1 MRNNFLKSNLIVI
14 FFNLAK
20 RLTEKQKEEIKIN
33 FLDNQSVEFL
43 SEKFNC
49 TKMTIIRNLK
59 KSLGEIKY
67 KEILNRLNATLDI
80 KNEKLLE
87 NDNQQINEKN
97 KINKTDDTS
106 ISIGTSNE
114 DKINP
119 FESFIEI
126 TPLDHDFES
135 VSQKDISSI
144 PLSEIKLPKV
154 VFLIVK
160 KEIELE
166 TKYLKDYPEW
176 QFLPQND
183 LKRKTIEIHFDLKT
197 AKRIC
202 NKDQKVLKVPNTDV
216 FRIVAPI
223 LISRG
228 ISRIVTAENLIS
240 I

>member
-1 MRNNFLKSNLIVI
+1 M
-14 FFNLAK
+14 AK

-33 FLDNQSVEFL
+33 FLDNQSVDLL
-43 SEKFNC
+43 SEKFKC
-49 TKMTIIRNLK
+49 TKTTIIRNLK

-67 KEILNRLNATLDI
+67 KEILNRLNATFDL
-80 KNEKLLE
+80 KNENLLV

-106 ISIGTSNE
+106 ISINISNE

-126 TPLDHDFES
+126 TPLDHNFEA

-144 PLSEIKLPKV
+144 PLSEIKLPNM

-183 LKRKTIEIHFDLKT
+183 LQRKTIEIHFDLKT

-202 NKDQKVLKVPNTDV
+202 NKDQKVIKVPNTDV

-228 ISRIVTAENLIS
+228 ISRLVTAENLIS

>member
-1 MRNNFLKSNLIVI
+1 MRNNFLKSDLIVI

-49 TKMTIIRNLK
+49 TKTTIIRNLK

-67 KEILNRLNATLDI
+67 KEIFNRLNATLVNKDG
-80 KNEKLLE
+80 KLLE
-87 NDNQQINEKN
+87 NDNELTNEKN
-97 KINKTDDTS
+97 KINKPNYTS
-106 ISIGTSNE
+106 ISKGRSNE
-114 DKINP
+114 DNINP

-126 TPLDHDFES
+126 TPLEHDFED

-144 PLSEIKLPKV
+144 PLSEIKLPNV

-166 TKYLKDYPEW
+166 TKYLKDYP
-176 QFLPQND
+176 
-183 LKRKTIEIHFDLKT
+183 
-197 AKRIC
+197 
-202 NKDQKVLKVPNTDV
+202 
-216 FRIVAPI
+216 
-223 LISRG
+223 
-228 ISRIVTAENLIS
+228 
-240 I
+240 

>member
-1 MRNNFLKSNLIVI
+1 
-14 FFNLAK
+14 LAK

-33 FLDNQSVEFL
+33 FLDNQSVDFL
-43 SEKFNC
+43 SEKFKC
-49 TKMTIIRNLK
+49 SKTTIIRNLK
-59 KSLGEIKY
+59 KSIGEAKY
-67 KEILNRLNATLDI
+67 KDILNKLNATFDKKDEI
-80 KNEKLLE
+80 LLE
-87 NDNQQINEKN
+87 NNNKLTIDKN
-97 KINKTDDTS
+97 KINKPDDTS
-106 ISIGTSNE
+106 LSLGKLNE

-119 FESFIEI
+119 FDSFIEI
-126 TPLDHDFES
+126 TPLDHDFEDF
-135 VSQKDISSI
+135 SQKDISSI
-144 PLSEIKLPKV
+144 PLSEIKLPNV

-183 LKRKTIEIHFDLKT
+183 LKRKTIEIHFDLKI

-202 NKDQKVLKVPNTDV
+202 NKDQKVIKVPNTDV

-228 ISRIVTAENLIS
+228 ISRLVTAENLIS

>member
-1 MRNNFLKSNLIVI
+1 M
-14 FFNLAK
+14 AK

-49 TKMTIIRNLK
+49 TKTTIIRNLK
-59 KSLGEIKY
+59 KSLGEKKY
-67 KEILNRLNATLDI
+67 KEILNRLNEPLDI
-80 KNEKLLE
+80 EGENFLE
-87 NDNQQINEKN
+87 NDNKQTFEENIIK
-97 KINKTDDTS
+97 KTDDTS
-106 ISIGTSNE
+106 IGISNE
-114 DKINP
+114 DKTSP

-126 TPLDHDFES
+126 TPLDHDFED

-144 PLSEIKLPKV
+144 PLSEIKLPNM

-183 LKRKTIEIHFDLKT
+183 LQRKTIEIHFDLKT

-202 NKDQKVLKVPNTDV
+202 NKDQKVIKVPNTDV

-223 LISRG
+223 LMSRG

>member
-1 MRNNFLKSNLIVI
+1 MMDYIW
-14 FFNLAK
+14 
-20 RLTEKQKEEIKIN
+20 
-33 FLDNQSVEFL
+33 
-43 SEKFNC
+43 
-49 TKMTIIRNLK
+49 RNLK
-59 KSLGEIKY
+59 RSLGVIKY
-67 KEILNRLNATLDI
+67 KEILNRLNATFDI

-106 ISIGTSNE
+106 ISIGISNE

-126 TPLDHDFES
+126 TPLEHDFEV

-144 PLSEIKLPKV
+144 PLSEIKLPNM

>member
-1 MRNNFLKSNLIVI
+1 M
-14 FFNLAK
+14 AK
-20 RLTEKQKEEIKIN
+20 RLSEKQKEEIKIN
-33 FLDNQSVEFL
+33 FLDNQSVEIL

-49 TKMTIIRNLK
+49 TKTTIIRNLK
-59 KSLGEIKY
+59 KSLGEKKY
-67 KEILNRLNATLDI
+67 KEILNRLNEPFDI
-80 KNEKLLE
+80 EGENLLE
-87 NDNQQINEKN
+87 NDNKQTFEENIIK
-97 KINKTDDTS
+97 KTEDTS
-106 ISIGTSNE
+106 IGISNE
-114 DKINP
+114 DKISP

-126 TPLDHDFES
+126 TPLDHDFED

-144 PLSEIKLPKV
+144 PLSEIKLPNM

-197 AKRIC
+197 AKRMC
-202 NKDQKVLKVPNTDV
+202 NKDQKVIKVPNTDV

-223 LISRG
+223 LMSRG

>member
-1 MRNNFLKSNLIVI
+1 M
-14 FFNLAK
+14 NLAK

-49 TKMTIIRNLK
+49 TKTTIIRNLK

-67 KEILNRLNATLDI
+67 NEILNRLNATFDL
-80 KNEKLLE
+80 KNKNLLE

-97 KINKTDDTS
+97 KINKSDDTS
-106 ISIGTSNE
+106 ISIGISNE

-126 TPLDHDFES
+126 TPLDHDFEA

-144 PLSEIKLPKV
+144 PLSEIKLPNM

-183 LKRKTIEIHFDLKT
+183 LQRKTIEIHFDLKT

-202 NKDQKVLKVPNTDV
+202 NKDQKVIKVPNTDV

-223 LISRG
+223 LMSRG
-228 ISRIVTAENLIS
+228 ISRIVAAENLIS

>member
-1 MRNNFLKSNLIVI
+1 M
-14 FFNLAK
+14 NLAK

-33 FLDNQSVEFL
+33 FLDNQSVDFL

-49 TKMTIIRNLK
+49 TKTTIIRNLK

-67 KEILNRLNATLDI
+67 KEILNRLNATFDL
-80 KNEKLLE
+80 KNQNLLE

-97 KINKTDDTS
+97 KTDDTS
-106 ISIGTSNE
+106 ISIGISNE

-126 TPLDHDFES
+126 TPLDHDFEA

-144 PLSEIKLPKV
+144 PLSEIKLPNM

-183 LKRKTIEIHFDLKT
+183 LQRKTIEIHFDLKT

-202 NKDQKVLKVPNTDV
+202 NKDQKVIKVPNTDV

-223 LISRG
+223 LMSRG

>member
-1 MRNNFLKSNLIVI
+1 M
-14 FFNLAK
+14 NLAK

-33 FLDNQSVEFL
+33 FLDNQSVDFL

-49 TKMTIIRNLK
+49 TKTTIIRNLK

-67 KEILNRLNATLDI
+67 KEILNRLNATFDL
-80 KNEKLLE
+80 KNQNLLE

-97 KINKTDDTS
+97 KTDDTS
-106 ISIGTSNE
+106 ISIGKSNE

-126 TPLDHDFES
+126 TPLEHDFEA

-144 PLSEIKLPKV
+144 PLSEIKLPNM

-197 AKRIC
+197 AKRMC

>member
-1 MRNNFLKSNLIVI
+1 M
-14 FFNLAK
+14 AK

-126 TPLDHDFES
+126 TPLDHDFEA

-144 PLSEIKLPKV
+144 PLSEIKLPNM

-183 LKRKTIEIHFDLKT
+183 LQRKTIEIHFDLKT

-223 LISRG
+223 LMSRG

>member
-1 MRNNFLKSNLIVI
+1 M
-14 FFNLAK
+14 AK
-20 RLTEKQKEEIKIN
+20 RLTEKQKEQIKIN

-49 TKMTIIRNLK
+49 TKTTIIRNLK

-67 KEILNRLNATLDI
+67 NEILNRLNATFDL
-80 KNEKLLE
+80 KNKNLLE

-106 ISIGTSNE
+106 ISINISNE

-126 TPLDHDFES
+126 TPLDHNFEA

-144 PLSEIKLPKV
+144 PLSEIKLPNV

-197 AKRIC
+197 AKRMC
-202 NKDQKVLKVPNTDV
+202 NKDQKVIKVPNTDV

>member
-1 MRNNFLKSNLIVI
+1 M
-14 FFNLAK
+14 AK
-20 RLTEKQKEEIKIN
+20 RLSEKQKEEIKIN
-33 FLDNQSVEFL
+33 FLDNQSVEIL

-49 TKMTIIRNLK
+49 TKTTIIRNLK
-59 KSLGEIKY
+59 KSLGEKKY
-67 KEILNRLNATLDI
+67 KEILNRLNEPFDI
-80 KNEKLLE
+80 EGE
-87 NDNQQINEKN
+87 NDNKQTFEDNIIK
-97 KINKTDDTS
+97 KTEETS
-106 ISIGTSNE
+106 IGISNE
-114 DKINP
+114 DKISP

-126 TPLDHDFES
+126 TPLDHDFED
-135 VSQKDISSI
+135 VPQKDISSI
-144 PLSEIKLPKV
+144 PLSEIKLPNI

-197 AKRIC
+197 AKRMC
-202 NKDQKVLKVPNTDV
+202 NKDQKVIKVPNTDV

-223 LISRG
+223 LMSRG

>member
-1 MRNNFLKSNLIVI
+1 M
-14 FFNLAK
+14 AK
-20 RLTEKQKEEIKIN
+20 RLSEKQKEEIKIN
-33 FLDNQSVEFL
+33 FLDNQSVEIL

-49 TKMTIIRNLK
+49 TKTTIIRNLK
-59 KSLGEIKY
+59 KSLGEKKY
-67 KEILNRLNATLDI
+67 KEILNRSNEPFDI
-80 KNEKLLE
+80 EGENLLE
-87 NDNQQINEKN
+87 NDNKQTFKENIIKN
-97 KINKTDDTS
+97 TEDN
-106 ISIGTSNE
+106 SIGTSNE
-114 DKINP
+114 DNISP

-126 TPLDHDFES
+126 TPLDHDFED

-144 PLSEIKLPKV
+144 PLSEIKLPNM

-197 AKRIC
+197 AKRMC
-202 NKDQKVLKVPNTDV
+202 NKDQKVIKVPNTDV

-223 LISRG
+223 LMSRG

>member
-1 MRNNFLKSNLIVI
+1 M
-14 FFNLAK
+14 AK
-20 RLTEKQKEEIKIN
+20 RLSEKQKEEIKIN
-33 FLDNQSVEFL
+33 FLDNQSVEIL

-49 TKMTIIRNLK
+49 TKTTIIRNLK
-59 KSLGEIKY
+59 KSLGEKKY
-67 KEILNRLNATLDI
+67 KEILNRLNEPFDVEGE
-80 KNEKLLE
+80 NLLE
-87 NDNQQINEKN
+87 NDNKQTFEENIIK
-97 KINKTDDTS
+97 KTEDTS
-106 ISIGTSNE
+106 IGLSNE
-114 DKINP
+114 DKISP

-126 TPLDHDFES
+126 TPLDHDFED

-144 PLSEIKLPKV
+144 PLSEIKLPNM

-197 AKRIC
+197 AKRMC
-202 NKDQKVLKVPNTDV
+202 NKDQKVIKVPNTDV

-223 LISRG
+223 LMSRG

>member
-1 MRNNFLKSNLIVI
+1 M
-14 FFNLAK
+14 AK

-49 TKMTIIRNLK
+49 TKTTIIRNLK
-59 KSLGEIKY
+59 KRLGEIKY
-67 KEILNRLNATLDI
+67 KEILNRLNATFDL
-80 KNEKLLE
+80 KNKNLLE

-106 ISIGTSNE
+106 ISINISNE

-126 TPLDHDFES
+126 TPLDHNFEA

-144 PLSEIKLPKV
+144 PLSEIKLPNM

-183 LKRKTIEIHFDLKT
+183 LQRKTIEIHFDLKT

-202 NKDQKVLKVPNTDV
+202 NKDQKVIKVPNTDV

>member
-1 MRNNFLKSNLIVI
+1 M
-14 FFNLAK
+14 AK

-49 TKMTIIRNLK
+49 TKTTIIRNLK
-59 KSLGEIKY
+59 RSLGEIKY
-67 KEILNRLNATLDI
+67 KEILNRLNATYDI

-106 ISIGTSNE
+106 ISIGISNE

-126 TPLDHDFES
+126 TPLDHDFEA

-144 PLSEIKLPKV
+144 PLSEIKLPNM

-183 LKRKTIEIHFDLKT
+183 LQRKTIEIHYDLKT

-202 NKDQKVLKVPNTDV
+202 NKDQKVIKVPNTDV

-223 LISRG
+223 LMSRG

>member
-1 MRNNFLKSNLIVI
+1 
-14 FFNLAK
+14 LAK

-33 FLDNQSVEFL
+33 FLDNQSVDFL
-43 SEKFNC
+43 SEKFKC
-49 TKMTIIRNLK
+49 TKTTIIRNLK
-59 KSLGEIKY
+59 KSIGEAKY
-67 KEILNRLNATLDI
+67 KEILNKSNATFD
-80 KNEKLLE
+80 EKDEIFLE
-87 NDNQQINEKN
+87 NKN
-97 KINKTDDTS
+97 KLIIDKNKTNKPDETS
-106 ISIGTSNE
+106 LSLGKSNE

-119 FESFIEI
+119 FDSFIEI
-126 TPLDHDFES
+126 TPLDHDFEDF
-135 VSQKDISSI
+135 SQKDISSI
-144 PLSEIKLPKV
+144 PLSEIKLPNV

-183 LKRKTIEIHFDLKT
+183 LKRKTIEIHFDLKN

-202 NKDQKVLKVPNTDV
+202 NKDQKVIKVPNTDV

-228 ISRIVTAENLIS
+228 ISRLVTAENLIS

>member
-1 MRNNFLKSNLIVI
+1 M
-14 FFNLAK
+14 AK
-20 RLTEKQKEEIKIN
+20 RLSEKQKEEIKIN
-33 FLDNQSVEFL
+33 FLDNQSVEIL

-49 TKMTIIRNLK
+49 TKTTIIRNLK

-67 KEILNRLNATLDI
+67 KEILKKLNETFHFKD
-80 KNEKLLE
+80 EKLLE
-87 NDNQQINEKN
+87 NDNELTNEKN
-97 KINKTDDTS
+97 KINKPNYTS
-106 ISIGTSNE
+106 ISKGRSNE
-114 DKINP
+114 DNINP

-126 TPLDHDFES
+126 TPLDHDFED

-144 PLSEIKLPKV
+144 PLSEIKLPNM

-202 NKDQKVLKVPNTDV
+202 NKDQRVIKVTNTDV

-223 LISRG
+223 LISHG

>member
-1 MRNNFLKSNLIVI
+1 M
-14 FFNLAK
+14 AK

-33 FLDNQSVEFL
+33 FLDNKSIENL

-49 TKMTIIRNLK
+49 SKTTIIRNLK
-59 KSLGEIKY
+59 KSLGEKKY
-67 KEILNRLNATLDI
+67 KEILNRLNTTPDI
-80 KNEKLLE
+80 EDEKLAE
-87 NDNQQINEKN
+87 NENQQTFETN
-97 KINKTDDTS
+97 KINKTYETS
-106 ISIGTSNE
+106 TSLGRSNE
-114 DKINP
+114 DKINS

-126 TPLDHDFES
+126 TPLNHDFEDL
-135 VSQKDISSI
+135 SQKDISSI
-144 PLSEIKLPKV
+144 PLSEIKLPNI

-160 KEIELE
+160 KEIELV

-197 AKRIC
+197 AKRMC

-228 ISRIVTAENLIS
+228 ISRIVTSENLIS

>member
-1 MRNNFLKSNLIVI
+1 M
-14 FFNLAK
+14 AK
-20 RLTEKQKEEIKIN
+20 KLSEKQKEEIKMN
-33 FLDNQSVEFL
+33 FLDSQSIENL
-43 SEKFNC
+43 SKKFSC
-49 TKMTIIRNLK
+49 TKSTIIRNLK

-67 KEILNRLNATLDI
+67 KEILNKLNETFHFKD
-80 KNEKLLE
+80 EKLLE
-87 NDNQQINEKN
+87 NDNEPIYEKSIKN
-97 KINKTDDTS
+97 KLDNNS
-106 ISIGTSNE
+106 ISIGRLNE

-126 TPLDHDFES
+126 TPLEHDFEV

-144 PLSEIKLPKV
+144 PLSEIKLPNM

-183 LKRKTIEIHFDLKT
+183 LQRKTIEIHFDLKT

-202 NKDQKVLKVPNTDV
+202 NKDQKVIKVPNTDV

-223 LISRG
+223 LMSRG

>member
-1 MRNNFLKSNLIVI
+1 M
-14 FFNLAK
+14 AK

-33 FLDNQSVEFL
+33 FLDNQSVDFL

-49 TKMTIIRNLK
+49 TKTTIIRNLK
-59 KSLGEIKY
+59 KSIGEAKY
-67 KEILNRLNATLDI
+67 KEILNKTNATFD
-80 KNEKLLE
+80 EKDEILLG
-87 NDNQQINEKN
+87 NKN
-97 KINKTDDTS
+97 KLIIDKNKTNKPDDTS
-106 ISIGTSNE
+106 LSLGKSNE

-119 FESFIEI
+119 FDSFIEI
-126 TPLDHDFES
+126 TPLDHDFEDF
-135 VSQKDISSI
+135 SQKDISSI
-144 PLSEIKLPKV
+144 PLSEIKLPNV

-183 LKRKTIEIHFDLKT
+183 LKRKTIEIHFDLKN

-202 NKDQKVLKVPNTDV
+202 NKDQKVIKVPNTDV

-228 ISRIVTAENLIS
+228 ISRLVTAENLIS

>member
-1 MRNNFLKSNLIVI
+1 M
-14 FFNLAK
+14 NLAK
-20 RLTEKQKEEIKIN
+20 RLSEKQKEEIKIN
-33 FLDNQSVEFL
+33 FLDNQSVEIL

-49 TKMTIIRNLK
+49 TKTTIIRNLK
-59 KSLGEIKY
+59 KSLGEKKY
-67 KEILNRLNATLDI
+67 KEILNRLNEPLDI
-80 KNEKLLE
+80 EGENFLE
-87 NDNQQINEKN
+87 NDNKQTFEENIIK
-97 KINKTDDTS
+97 KTDDTS
-106 ISIGTSNE
+106 IGISNE
-114 DKINP
+114 DKTSP

-126 TPLDHDFES
+126 TPLDHDFED

-144 PLSEIKLPKV
+144 PLSDIELPKM

-183 LKRKTIEIHFDLKT
+183 LQRKTIEIHFDLKT

-202 NKDQKVLKVPNTDV
+202 NKDQKVIKVPNTDV

>member
-1 MRNNFLKSNLIVI
+1 M
-14 FFNLAK
+14 AK
-20 RLTEKQKEEIKIN
+20 RLSEKQREEIKIN
-33 FLDNQSVEFL
+33 FLDNQSVEIL

-49 TKMTIIRNLK
+49 TKTTIIRNLK
-59 KSLGEIKY
+59 KSLGEKKY
-67 KEILNRLNATLDI
+67 KEILNRLNEPFDI
-80 KNEKLLE
+80 EGENFLEKDNKQTFEE
-87 NDNQQINEKN
+87 NIIK
-97 KINKTDDTS
+97 KTDDTS
-106 ISIGTSNE
+106 IGISNE
-114 DKINP
+114 DKTSP

-126 TPLDHDFES
+126 TPLDHDFED

-144 PLSEIKLPKV
+144 PLSEIKLPNM

-197 AKRIC
+197 AKRMC
-202 NKDQKVLKVPNTDV
+202 NKDQKVIKVPNTDV

-228 ISRIVTAENLIS
+228 ISRIVTSENLIS

>member
-1 MRNNFLKSNLIVI
+1 M
-14 FFNLAK
+14 NLAK
-20 RLTEKQKEEIKIN
+20 RLSEKQKEEIKIN
-33 FLDNQSVEFL
+33 FLDNQSVEIL

-49 TKMTIIRNLK
+49 TKTTIIRNLK
-59 KSLGEIKY
+59 KSLGEKKY
-67 KEILNRLNATLDI
+67 KEILNRLNEPLDI
-80 KNEKLLE
+80 EGENFLE
-87 NDNQQINEKN
+87 NDNKQTFEENIIK
-97 KINKTDDTS
+97 KTDDTS
-106 ISIGTSNE
+106 IGISNE
-114 DKINP
+114 DKTSP

-126 TPLDHDFES
+126 TPLDHNFED

-144 PLSEIKLPKV
+144 PLSEIKLPNK

-197 AKRIC
+197 AKRMC
-202 NKDQKVLKVPNTDV
+202 NKDQKVIKVPNTDV

-223 LISRG
+223 LMSRG

>member
-1 MRNNFLKSNLIVI
+1 M
-14 FFNLAK
+14 AK
-20 RLTEKQKEEIKIN
+20 RLSEKQKEEIKIN
-33 FLDNQSVEFL
+33 FLDNQSVEIL

-49 TKMTIIRNLK
+49 TKTTIIRNLK
-59 KSLGEIKY
+59 KSLGEKKY
-67 KEILNRLNATLDI
+67 KEILNRLNEPFDI
-80 KNEKLLE
+80 EGENFLE
-87 NDNQQINEKN
+87 NDNKQTFEENIIK
-97 KINKTDDTS
+97 KTEDTS
-106 ISIGTSNE
+106 IDISNE
-114 DKINP
+114 DEISP

-126 TPLDHDFES
+126 TPLDHDFED
-135 VSQKDISSI
+135 VTQKDISSI
-144 PLSEIKLPKV
+144 PLSEIKLPNM

-197 AKRIC
+197 AKRMC
-202 NKDQKVLKVPNTDV
+202 NKDQKVIKVPNTDV

-223 LISRG
+223 LMSRG

>member
-1 MRNNFLKSNLIVI
+1 M
-14 FFNLAK
+14 AK

-33 FLDNQSVEFL
+33 FLDNQSVDLL
-43 SEKFNC
+43 SEKFKC
-49 TKMTIIRNLK
+49 TKTTIIRNLK

-67 KEILNRLNATLDI
+67 KEILNRLNATFDL
-80 KNEKLLE
+80 KNENLLV

-106 ISIGTSNE
+106 ISINISNE

-126 TPLDHDFES
+126 TPLDHDFED

-144 PLSEIKLPKV
+144 PLSEIKLPNM

-183 LKRKTIEIHFDLKT
+183 LQRKTIEIHFDLKT

-202 NKDQKVLKVPNTDV
+202 NKDQKVIKVPNTDV

-223 LISRG
+223 LMSRG

>member
-1 MRNNFLKSNLIVI
+1 
-14 FFNLAK
+14 LAK
-20 RLTEKQKEEIKIN
+20 RLSEKQKEEIKIN
-33 FLDNQSVEFL
+33 FLDNQSVEIL

-49 TKMTIIRNLK
+49 TKTTIIRNLK
-59 KSLGEIKY
+59 KSLGEKKY
-67 KEILNRLNATLDI
+67 KEILNRLNEPLDI
-80 KNEKLLE
+80 EGENFLE
-87 NDNQQINEKN
+87 NDNKQTFEENIIK
-97 KINKTDDTS
+97 KTDDTS
-106 ISIGTSNE
+106 IGISNE
-114 DKINP
+114 DKTSP

-126 TPLDHDFES
+126 TPLDHDFED

-144 PLSEIKLPKV
+144 PLSEIKLPNK

-202 NKDQKVLKVPNTDV
+202 NKDQKVIKVPNTDV

-223 LISRG
+223 LMSRG
-228 ISRIVTAENLIS
+228 ISRIVAAENLIS

>member
-1 MRNNFLKSNLIVI
+1 MWDNFSKIKDKYKFL
-14 FFNLAK
+14 NLAK

-33 FLDNQSVEFL
+33 FLAHQSVEFL

-49 TKMTIIRNLK
+49 TKTTIIRNLK
-59 KSLGEIKY
+59 KNLGEKKY
-67 KEILNRLNATLDI
+67 KEIINILNAPLDI
-80 KNEKLLE
+80 KNEKLIE
-87 NDNQQINEKN
+87 NDNQKN
-97 KINKTDDTS
+97 FQKNIIKKTDNTS
-106 ISIGTSNE
+106 IGISNE

-126 TPLDHDFES
+126 TPLEHNFED

-144 PLSEIKLPKV
+144 PLSEVKLPNM

-197 AKRIC
+197 AKRMC
-202 NKDQKVLKVPNTDV
+202 NKDQKVIKVPNTDV

>member
-1 MRNNFLKSNLIVI
+1 M
-14 FFNLAK
+14 NLAK
-20 RLTEKQKEEIKIN
+20 RLTEKQKEQIKIN
-33 FLDNQSVEFL
+33 FLDNQSIDNL

-49 TKMTIIRNLK
+49 SKTTIIRNLK
-59 KSLGEIKY
+59 KNLGEKKY
-67 KEILNRLNATLDI
+67 KEILNRLNATYDI

-126 TPLDHDFES
+126 TPLEHDFEV

-144 PLSEIKLPKV
+144 PLSEIKLPNM

-183 LKRKTIEIHFDLKT
+183 LQRKTIEIHFDLKT

-202 NKDQKVLKVPNTDV
+202 NKDQKVIKVPNTDV

-223 LISRG
+223 LMSRG

>member
-1 MRNNFLKSNLIVI
+1 
-14 FFNLAK
+14 LAK

-33 FLDNQSVEFL
+33 FLDNQSVDLL
-43 SEKFNC
+43 SEKFKC
-49 TKMTIIRNLK
+49 TKTTIIRNLK

-67 KEILNRLNATLDI
+67 KEILNRLNATFDL
-80 KNEKLLE
+80 KNENLLV

-106 ISIGTSNE
+106 ISINISNE

-126 TPLDHDFES
+126 TPLDHNFEA

-144 PLSEIKLPKV
+144 PLSEIKLPNM

-183 LKRKTIEIHFDLKT
+183 LQRKTIEIHFDLKT

-202 NKDQKVLKVPNTDV
+202 NKDQKVIKVPNTDV

-223 LISRG
+223 LMSRG
-228 ISRIVTAENLIS
+228 ISRIVAAENLIS

>member
-1 MRNNFLKSNLIVI
+1 M
-14 FFNLAK
+14 NLAK
-20 RLTEKQKEEIKIN
+20 RLSEKQKEEIKIN
-33 FLDNQSVEFL
+33 FLDNQSVEIL

-49 TKMTIIRNLK
+49 TKTTIIRNLK
-59 KSLGEIKY
+59 KSLGEKKY
-67 KEILNRLNATLDI
+67 KEILNRLNEPFDI
-80 KNEKLLE
+80 EGENFLE
-87 NDNQQINEKN
+87 NDNKQTFEENIIK
-97 KINKTDDTS
+97 KTEDTS
-106 ISIGTSNE
+106 IGISNE
-114 DKINP
+114 DKISP

-126 TPLDHDFES
+126 TPLDHDFED

-144 PLSEIKLPKV
+144 PLSEIKLPNM

-183 LKRKTIEIHFDLKT
+183 LKRKTIEIHFDLKI
-197 AKRIC
+197 AKRMC
-202 NKDQKVLKVPNTDV
+202 NKDQKVIKVPNTDV

-223 LISRG
+223 LMSRG

>member
-1 MRNNFLKSNLIVI
+1 LWDNFLILKINVNFL
-14 FFNLAK
+14 NLAK

-33 FLDNQSVEFL
+33 FLAHQSVEFL
-43 SEKFNC
+43 SEKFDC
-49 TKMTIIRNLK
+49 TKTTIIRNLK
-59 KSLGEIKY
+59 KSLGEKKY
-67 KEILNRLNATLDI
+67 KEIINRLNAPFDI

-87 NDNQQINEKN
+87 NDNQKN
-97 KINKTDDTS
+97 FQKNIIKKTDDTS
-106 ISIGTSNE
+106 IGISNE

-126 TPLDHDFES
+126 TPLEHNFED

-144 PLSEIKLPKV
+144 PLSDVKLPNM

-197 AKRIC
+197 AKRMC
-202 NKDQKVLKVPNTDV
+202 NKDQKVIKVPNTDV

-223 LISRG
+223 LMSRG

>member
-1 MRNNFLKSNLIVI
+1 M
-14 FFNLAK
+14 AK
-20 RLTEKQKEEIKIN
+20 RLTEKQKEEKKIK

-43 SEKFNC
+43 SEKYNC
-49 TKMTIIRNLK
+49 TKTTIIRNLK
-59 KSLGEIKY
+59 KSIGEIKY
-67 KEILNRLNATLDI
+67 KEILNRLNATDDI
-80 KNEKLLE
+80 KNEKFLI
-87 NDNQQINEKN
+87 NNNQQTNN
-97 KINKTDDTS
+97 KTNKTDDTS
-106 ISIGTSNE
+106 LPIGLSNE
-114 DKINP
+114 DKINS

-126 TPLDHDFES
+126 TPLDHDFEA

-144 PLSEIKLPKV
+144 PLSEIILPNM

-183 LKRKTIEIHFDLKT
+183 LQRKTIEIHFDLKT
-197 AKRIC
+197 AKRSC
-202 NKDQKVLKVPNTDV
+202 NKDQKVIKVPNTDV

>member
-1 MRNNFLKSNLIVI
+1 M
-14 FFNLAK
+14 NLAK
-20 RLTEKQKEEIKIN
+20 RLTEKEKEEIKIN

-49 TKMTIIRNLK
+49 TKTTIIRNLK

-67 KEILNRLNATLDI
+67 NEILNRLNATFDL
-80 KNEKLLE
+80 KNKNLLE

-97 KINKTDDTS
+97 KINKSDDTS
-106 ISIGTSNE
+106 ISIGISNE

-126 TPLDHDFES
+126 TPLDHDFEA

-144 PLSEIKLPKV
+144 PLSEIKLPNM

-183 LKRKTIEIHFDLKT
+183 LQRKTIEIHFDLKT

-202 NKDQKVLKVPNTDV
+202 NKDQKVIKVPNTDV

-223 LISRG
+223 LMSRG
-228 ISRIVTAENLIS
+228 ISRIVAAENLIS

>member
-1 MRNNFLKSNLIVI
+1 M
-14 FFNLAK
+14 AK

-33 FLDNQSVEFL
+33 FLDNQSVDFL
-43 SEKFNC
+43 SEKFKC
-49 TKMTIIRNLK
+49 TKTTIIRNLK
-59 KSLGEIKY
+59 KSIGEAKY
-67 KEILNRLNATLDI
+67 KEILNKSNATFD
-80 KNEKLLE
+80 EKDEILLE
-87 NDNQQINEKN
+87 NKN
-97 KINKTDDTS
+97 KLIIDKNKTNKPDETS
-106 ISIGTSNE
+106 LSLGKSNE

-119 FESFIEI
+119 FDSFIEI
-126 TPLDHDFES
+126 TPLDHDFEDF
-135 VSQKDISSI
+135 SQKDISSI
-144 PLSEIKLPKV
+144 PLSEIKLPNV

-183 LKRKTIEIHFDLKT
+183 LKRKTIEIHFDLKN

-202 NKDQKVLKVPNTDV
+202 NKDQKVIKVPNTDV